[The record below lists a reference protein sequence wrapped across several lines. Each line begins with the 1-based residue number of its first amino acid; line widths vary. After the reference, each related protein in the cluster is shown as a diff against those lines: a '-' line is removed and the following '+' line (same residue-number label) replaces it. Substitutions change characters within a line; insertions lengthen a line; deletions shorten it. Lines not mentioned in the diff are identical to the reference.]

1 MIETASIGNPR
12 SRTFSQEGTLGPTSL
27 GLIKVRIRMGALRK
41 RSNWKRVH
49 HLVRNPLTRPKEPR
63 RLQVAKLTVAITA
76 AIHFHLLA
84 GGIRK
89 DRAGNLLDHLRD
101 PIRPDLPDHD
111 LLRLHRGG
119 ADTDLHHVHPDL
131 LIQAAVLEVGR
142 LPLVLVGDVPVVP
155 GRVRG
160 VVIAL
165 TVNGEVEALVR
176 NVVTAI
182 VVESRTI
189 TAKRNANAKSK
200 NDV

>member
-12 SRTFSQEGTLGPTSL
+12 SRTCSQEGTLGPTCL

-49 HLVRNPLTRPKEPR
+49 HLVQNPLTRPREPR
-63 RLQVAKLTVAITA
+63 RLQVAKLTVAVTA

-84 GGIRK
+84 GGIHK

-119 ADTDLHHVHPDL
+119 VDTDLHHVHPDL
-131 LIQAAVLEVGR
+131 LIQGNTRWFKIICLLEQEGALKPNPLIKYISFVG
-142 LPLVLVGDVPVVP
+142 
-155 GRVRG
+155 
-160 VVIAL
+160 
-165 TVNGEVEALVR
+165 
-176 NVVTAI
+176 
-182 VVESRTI
+182 S
-189 TAKRNANAKSK
+189 KRIRCTL
-200 NDV
+200 